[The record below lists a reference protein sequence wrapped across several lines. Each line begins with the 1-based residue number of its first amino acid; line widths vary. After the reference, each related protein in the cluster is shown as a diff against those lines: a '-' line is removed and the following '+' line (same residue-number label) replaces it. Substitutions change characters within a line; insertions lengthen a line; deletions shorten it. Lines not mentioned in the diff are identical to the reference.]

1 MVDNIVAIIKMKLET
16 LIAECTA
23 YDFKLMLEERK
34 PKSWVK
40 SISAFAN
47 GLGGSLFVGID
58 NDGVVR
64 GLDDMQHVCETI
76 SSKIRDYMDPLPDVE
91 MIPCTRIIKLKTI
104 LSQYWQTLLKR
115 VQAKSGIKNIFCHL
129 DSSRTQNVS
138 LMQVHCLPMI
148 LHCGNHVCIV
158 HGGTA
163 G

>member
-1 MVDNIVAIIKMKLET
+1 MKLET

-23 YDFKLMLEERK
+23 YGFKLMLEERK

-47 GLGGSLFVGID
+47 GLGGSLFFGID

-129 DSSRTQNVS
+129 DSLLTPDA
-138 LMQVHCLPMI
+138 LLTQVHCSLMI